1 MYLSY
6 SVEDGGVVDTVH
18 VTLIQRGRSSIMTT
32 VYTQYPLH

>member
-18 VTLIQRGRSSIMTT
+18 VFLIQCGGWWSG
-32 VYTQYPLH
+32 VLHRYCT